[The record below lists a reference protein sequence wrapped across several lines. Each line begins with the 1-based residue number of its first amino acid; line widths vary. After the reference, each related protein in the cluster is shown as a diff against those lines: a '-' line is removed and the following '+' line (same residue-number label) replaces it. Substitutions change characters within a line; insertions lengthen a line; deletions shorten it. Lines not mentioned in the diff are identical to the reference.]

1 MSVQYKR
8 RIFLIFSKKHRDLIK
23 DLDTWLSDVI
33 IDHIRRDELI
43 SQAWKIR
50 DNIYNEIIK
59 NEKQKNRNTTTNYT
73 NK

>member
-8 RIFLIFSKKHRDLIK
+8 RIFAISPKKHRDLIK
-23 DLDTWLSDVI
+23 DLDTWLSVVI

-50 DNIYNEIIK
+50 ENIYNEII
-59 NEKQKNRNTTTNYT
+59 QK
-73 NK
+73 